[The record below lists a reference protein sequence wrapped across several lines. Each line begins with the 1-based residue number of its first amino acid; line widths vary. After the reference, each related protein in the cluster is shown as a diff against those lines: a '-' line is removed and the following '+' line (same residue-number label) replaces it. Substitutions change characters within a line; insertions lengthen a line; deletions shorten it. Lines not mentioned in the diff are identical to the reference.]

1 MLKITLN
8 AGMVGTTERQRR
20 VVRALGLG
28 KFGSCAFHADS
39 PTIRGMINKVSH
51 LLCVKEAEGQG
62 NKKAEEKTAAAA
74 APKKAAAKAK

>member
-8 AGMVGTTERQRR
+8 AGLVGCTERQRR

-39 PTIRGMINKVSH
+39 PTIRGMVTKVSH
-51 LLCVKEAEGQG
+51 LLRVEQAEGQG
-62 NKKAEEKTAAAA
+62 KNAKKA
-74 APKKAAAKAK
+74 

>member
-8 AGMVGTTERQRR
+8 AGLVGCTERQRK

-39 PTIRGMINKVSH
+39 PTIRGMINKVGH
-51 LLCVKEAEGQG
+51 LLCVEKAEGQG
-62 NKKAEEKTAAAA
+62 KCSEKK
-74 APKKAAAKAK
+74 

>member
-8 AGMVGTTERQRR
+8 AGLVGTTDRQRR

-39 PTIRGMINKVSH
+39 PTIRGMITKVGH
-51 LLCVKEAEGQG
+51 LLSVEQAEGQG
-62 NKKAEEKTAAAA
+62 KNRSLCVKK
-74 APKKAAAKAK
+74 